1 MTLRHLKIFLSLY
14 ETRSTTATS
23 KELLVA
29 QPTISIA
36 LKELEEHYNV
46 KLFDRFSQRLHLTQ
60 AGRELYHYAKHI
72 INLFDEAEDFMK
84 SMEVLGN
91 INIGS
96 SITIGNYFLPKYVK
110 KFQERYPYAKI
121 KVTIDN
127 TDNIEK
133 LLLENKIDIGLVEG
147 KIDNSFLQVSPYL
160 TDHLCVICNPKHP
173 YAQYKKIIPEILI
186 NETMILREKGSA
198 VRELFDI
205 QMESI
210 GLKIEPLWESISSH
224 AIIQAV
230 KENLG
235 ISILPYFIVK
245 EYIERNEISVINIDK
260 LNFSRNF
267 NIIYHKNKFHST
279 HFDNFIKICLND
291 NNY

>member
-14 ETRSTTATS
+14 ETRNTTITS

-36 LKELEEHYNV
+36 LKELEEHYGV

-72 INLFDEAEDFMK
+72 INLFEEAEDMMK

-96 SITIGNYFLPKYVK
+96 SITIGNYFLPKYIK
-110 KFQERYPYAKI
+110 KFQEKYPYAKI

-133 LLLENKIDIGLVEG
+133 LLLENKIDIGLIEG
-147 KIDNSFLQVSPYL
+147 KVQNSFIQVFPYM
-160 TDHLCVICNPKHP
+160 TDSLCVICNPQHP
-173 YAQYKKIIPEILI
+173 YTKYKKIIPDILV
-186 NETMILREKGSA
+186 NEVLILREKGSA
-198 VRELFDI
+198 VRELFDTK
-205 QMESI
+205 MENL
-210 GLKIEPLWESISSH
+210 GLRIEPLWESISSH

-235 ISILPYFIVK
+235 ISVLPYFLIK
-245 EYIERNEISVINIDK
+245 EYVDRGEIAVLDIDN
-260 LNFSRNF
+260 LSFPRNF
-267 NIIYHKNKFHST
+267 NIIYHKNKFHSS
-279 HFDNFIKICLND
+279 HFDDFIKICTG
-291 NNY
+291 NN